1 MEWRDEAI
9 VLSLKTHGET
19 SVLVEL
25 FTAERGRHLGLV
37 RGGKSRKIRP
47 ILQVGNIVNATWRAR
62 LDEHLGAVTVEMIE
76 PIASRLFDEPLA
88 LAALS
93 NLCSLLSL
101 FPERD
106 PHRGLYKGAKTVLT
120 HMEEET
126 IWPSLLVRFEMEILS
141 ELGYQLDVSECAA
154 TGSKEDLIFVSPKS
168 GKAVSKEAGEPYKDK
183 LLELPAFLR
192 GARQDKGSDEVSKR
206 DILNGFALTGFF
218 LERFIFKPETGQ
230 AYTQGNKNLSPK
242 NSDHYRAEKAETS
255 RNNFLKR
262 LKKSLAR

>member
-37 RGGKSRKIRP
+37 RGGKSRKTRP

-62 LDEHLGAVTVEMIE
+62 LDEHLGAVTVEMEE

-106 PHRGLYKGAKTVLT
+106 PHVGLYKGAKTLLT
-120 HMEEET
+120 HMEEES
-126 IWPSLLVRFEMEILS
+126 IWPSLLVRFELEILS

-154 TGSKEDLIFVSPKS
+154 TGSKEDLVYVSPKS

-183 LLELPAFLR
+183 LLELPVFLR
-192 GARQDKGSDEVSKR
+192 RTQQEAGSDEVSER

-218 LERFIFKPETGQ
+218 LDRFIFKPETTSTNT
-230 AYTQGNKNLSPK
+230 YGNQNLSPK
-242 NSDHYRAEKAETS
+242 NSDQYRAEKAETA

-262 LKKSLAR
+262 LKKSLIH